1 MFVDRDCL
9 ANDTKTPASV
19 GTVVWKQQL
28 HFSNVVWE
36 QPFWTQ
42 GTAPDTADCDRLPSS
57 PRSNRCGSQTSADGT
72 VLCGAPQ
79 VALYVSMGAG
89 GYYLFGTSV
98 SSDILVSF
106 PLDDPSI
113 IVGRVAVSFV
123 AAVSA
128 TAR

>member
-1 MFVDRDCL
+1 M
-9 ANDTKTPASV
+9 
-19 GTVVWKQQL
+19 
-28 HFSNVVWE
+28 
-36 QPFWTQ
+36 
-42 GTAPDTADCDRLPSS
+42 
-57 PRSNRCGSQTSADGT
+57 
-72 VLCGAPQ
+72 
-79 VALYVSMGAG
+79 ALYVSMGAG

>member
-1 MFVDRDCL
+1 MLGKRL
-9 ANDTKTPASV
+9 TKDAPVPERNNRLEAS
-19 GTVVWKQQL
+19 
-28 HFSNVVWE
+28 E
-36 QPFWTQ
+36 Q
-42 GTAPDTADCDRLPSS
+42 
-57 PRSNRCGSQTSADGT
+57 
-72 VLCGAPQ
+72 VLIVHGAAGAAQ

>member
-1 MFVDRDCL
+1 MLR
-9 ANDTKTPASV
+9 
-19 GTVVWKQQL
+19 G
-28 HFSNVVWE
+28 
-36 QPFWTQ
+36 
-42 GTAPDTADCDRLPSS
+42 
-57 PRSNRCGSQTSADGT
+57 
-72 VLCGAPQ
+72 Q

-123 AAVSA
+123 AAVSPRNCADARARLSRRAKIETAELTKHGCARLKARQA
-128 TAR
+128 TTH

>member
-1 MFVDRDCL
+1 MLR
-9 ANDTKTPASV
+9 
-19 GTVVWKQQL
+19 G
-28 HFSNVVWE
+28 
-36 QPFWTQ
+36 
-42 GTAPDTADCDRLPSS
+42 
-57 PRSNRCGSQTSADGT
+57 
-72 VLCGAPQ
+72 Q